1 MKSLKRILATALAVL
16 MVAILPQANVATVKA
31 AGTTYTVKYV
41 DSYGEWRAQP
51 LVNWDLSKGTGDL
64 NYLSNNVKDGDTIVV
79 VGDAADPGPVELKI
93 NVNIANLTLYETKQ
107 GVTFT
112 GVGTVT
118 DVYVLKGSIATL
130 NANCKN
136 IYVYDDSKCNVL
148 KDADLVQAAKES
160 LMKMSIVAVGKI
172 AHAQIVENGKVTK
185 DMYNVAADTF
195 RIVDG
200 VDKTDAANYSTTAS
214 ASSST
219 GNAGNAGSTTTNNG
233 GTVSPKTGEAS
244 YAIGLFAGAVLCF
257 AGAIASKKTFA

>member
-16 MVAILPQANVATVKA
+16 VVAVLPQVNVATVKA

-64 NYLSNNVKDGDTIVV
+64 NYLSNAVQDGDIIVV
-79 VGDAADPGPVELKI
+79 VGDEADPGPVELKVHA
-93 NVNIANLTLYETKQ
+93 NVANLTLYETKQ

-118 DVYVLKGSIATL
+118 DVYVLKGSVGTM
-130 NANCKN
+130 NAYCKN

-172 AHAQIVENGKVTK
+172 GHAQIVENGTVIK
-185 DMYNVAADTF
+185 DMYNVATDTF
-195 RIVDG
+195 RIIEG
-200 VDKTDAANYSTTAS
+200 VDKTDPASYSTTPT

-219 GNAGNAGSTTTNNG
+219 GNAGNAGSTTTNN
-233 GTVSPKTGEAS
+233 E
-244 YAIGLFAGAVLCF
+244 IGRAHV
-257 AGAIASKKTFA
+257 